1 MGKRRFYHVKK
12 RTLLAVAGCVWL
24 IAGINVARLGILSYM
39 RITPVQFRHILISL
53 AVFCAFGFMLFK
65 MSMKHTKRIKGYKE
79 EFRPVWHFFDL
90 KAYIIMAVMMG
101 GGIWLRSS
109 GLVPDVF
116 IAVFY
121 TGLGCALALAGVLF
135 WIMFAAY
142 KNGGEIP
149 ETTDAAENIQTDGEK
164 DK

>member
-1 MGKRRFYHVKK
+1 MGKRPFLHVKK

-24 IAGINVARLGILSYM
+24 IAGINVARLGILSYGKLPQVRALYM
-39 RITPVQFRHILISL
+39 LLSL
-53 AVFCAFGFMLFK
+53 AVFCAFGLMFFK
-65 MSMKHTKRIKGYKE
+65 MSIKHTKRIKGYEE

-101 GGIWLRSS
+101 GGIWLRAS

-121 TGLGCALALAGVLF
+121 TGLGCTLALAGVLF
-135 WIMFAAY
+135 WIAFIRFHE
-142 KNGGEIP
+142 KNLS
-149 ETTDAAENIQTDGEK
+149 T
-164 DK
+164 

>member
-1 MGKRRFYHVKK
+1 MGKRPFLHVKK
-12 RTLLAVAGCVWL
+12 RKLLAVAGCVWL
-24 IAGINVARLGILSYM
+24 IAGINVARLGILSYGKLPQVRALYM
-39 RITPVQFRHILISL
+39 LLSL
-53 AVFCAFGFMLFK
+53 AVFCAFGLMFFK
-65 MSMKHTKRIKGYKE
+65 MSIKHTKRIKGYEE

-101 GGIWLRSS
+101 GGIWLRAS

-135 WIMFAAY
+135 WIAFIRFHE
-142 KNGGEIP
+142 KNC
-149 ETTDAAENIQTDGEK
+149 
-164 DK
+164 

>member
-1 MGKRRFYHVKK
+1 MILRKKRRFYHVKK
-12 RTLLAVAGCVWL
+12 RTLPAAAGCVWL
-24 IAGINVARLGILSYM
+24 IAGFNVARLGILSYM
-39 RITPVQFRHILISL
+39 RTDPVRFWHILISL
-53 AVFCAFGFMLFK
+53 AVFCVFGFMFFK

-142 KNGGEIP
+142 DKDCP
-149 ETTDAAENIQTDGEK
+149 TKRETA
-164 DK
+164 

>member
-1 MGKRRFYHVKK
+1 MGKRPFLHVKK

-24 IAGINVARLGILSYM
+24 IAGINVARLGILSYGKLPQIRALYM
-39 RITPVQFRHILISL
+39 LLSL
-53 AVFCAFGFMLFK
+53 AVFCAFGLMFFK
-65 MSMKHTKRIKGYKE
+65 MSIKHTKRIKGYEE

-101 GGIWLRSS
+101 GGIWLRAS

-121 TGLGCALALAGVLF
+121 TGLGCTLALAGVLF
-135 WIMFAAY
+135 WIAFIRFRE
-142 KNGGEIP
+142 KNLS
-149 ETTDAAENIQTDGEK
+149 T
-164 DK
+164 

>member
-1 MGKRRFYHVKK
+1 MGKRPFLHVKK

-24 IAGINVARLGILSYM
+24 IAGINVARLGILSYGKLPQVRALYM
-39 RITPVQFRHILISL
+39 LLSL
-53 AVFCAFGFMLFK
+53 AVFCAFGLMFFK
-65 MSMKHTKRIKGYKE
+65 MSIKHTKRIKGYEE

-101 GGIWLRSS
+101 GGIWLRAS

-121 TGLGCALALAGVLF
+121 TGLGCTLALAGVLF
-135 WIMFAAY
+135 WIAFIRFRE
-142 KNGGEIP
+142 KNLS
-149 ETTDAAENIQTDGEK
+149 T
-164 DK
+164 

>member
-1 MGKRRFYHVKK
+1 MGKRPFLHVKK
-12 RTLLAVAGCVWL
+12 RKLLAVAGCVWL
-24 IAGINVARLGILSYM
+24 IAGINVARLGILSYGKLPQIRALYM
-39 RITPVQFRHILISL
+39 LLSL
-53 AVFCAFGFMLFK
+53 AVFCAFGLMFFK
-65 MSMKHTKRIKGYKE
+65 MSIKHTKRIKGYGE

-101 GGIWLRSS
+101 GGIWLRAS

-135 WIMFAAY
+135 WIAFIRFPE
-142 KNGGEIP
+142 KNLSI
-149 ETTDAAENIQTDGEK
+149 
-164 DK
+164 